1 MPTLTEALRTY
12 LQIERRELTNK
23 QYRLVLTAIIDDLG
37 ASRQVNRVT
46 FEDLLDVQA
55 TLRLRLKSSTVANYT
70 SVYKA
75 FFAWCAQRGYC
86 PQSPAADL
94 VRKRTTSNTDRA
106 IPADELRQMIE
117 YTRATSS
124 RDYAI
129 LLFLADTGCR
139 VGGLISLRRSSLSL
153 ETNTAT
159 LTEKGGR
166 IHRALFSATTTS
178 ALLRWLEHRPA
189 LDHDYV
195 FVARGTGR
203 PLTRGAI
210 NSLFRSLSKKC
221 HLTRIWSP
229 HAIRHAVGHAYAKA
243 GVPATITQR
252 KLGHSNVAT
261 TLNFYYPTD
270 DPYLDLVSERLSLAA
285 LRSEDELRA
294 PSAKITELDR
304 KRA

>member
-1 MPTLTEALRTY
+1 MPTLTEALRTF

-23 QYRLVLTAIIDDLG
+23 QYNIVLSMLIADLG
-37 ASRQVNRVT
+37 ANRQVSRVT
-46 FEDLLDVQA
+46 YEDLLDVQA
-55 TLRLRLKSSTVANYT
+55 TQRTRLKSSTVAAYT
-70 SVYKA
+70 SIYKA
-75 FFAWCAQRGYC
+75 FFNWCQQRGYC
-86 PQSPAADL
+86 AQSPAADL
-94 VRKRTTSNTDRA
+94 VRKRTSSNSDRA
-106 IPADELRQMIE
+106 IPAEELRQMIE

-124 RDYAI
+124 RDHAI
-129 LLFLADTGCR
+129 LMFFADTGCR
-139 VGGLISLRRSSLSL
+139 VGGLISLRQSALALNDGVAMLS
-153 ETNTAT
+153 
-159 LTEKGGR
+159 EKGGK
-166 IHRALFSATTTS
+166 IHRALFSAATTA
-178 ALLRWLEHRPA
+178 ALSRWLEHRPA

-221 HLTRIWSP
+221 HLTRIWTP

-243 GVPATITQR
+243 GVPATITQK

-261 TLNFYYPTD
+261 TLNFYYPTS

-294 PSAKITELDR
+294 PSAKITGLDR
-304 KRA
+304 KHA

>member
-1 MPTLTEALRTY
+1 MPTLTEALRTF
-12 LQIERRELTNK
+12 LQVERRELTNK
-23 QYRLVLTAIIDDLG
+23 QYRLVLSALIADLG
-37 ASRQVNRVT
+37 DNRQVARVT

-55 TLRLRLKSSTVANYT
+55 NLRQRLQSSTVANYT
-70 SVYKA
+70 SIYKA

-86 PQSPAADL
+86 EPSPAADL
-94 VRKRTTSNTDRA
+94 VRRRPSPRSDRA

-117 YTRATSS
+117 YTRVTSR
-124 RDYAI
+124 RDHAI
-129 LLFLADTGCR
+129 LMFLADTGCR
-139 VGGLISLRRSSLSL
+139 VGGLISLRRSALALDAGYAMLS
-153 ETNTAT
+153 
-159 LTEKGGR
+159 EKGGKT
-166 IHRALFSATTTS
+166 HRALFSVATTE

-210 NSLFRSLSKKC
+210 NSLFKSLSKKC
-221 HLTRIWSP
+221 HLTRIWTP

-252 KLGHSNVAT
+252 KLGHADVST
-261 TLNFYYPTD
+261 TLNYYYPNS
-270 DPYLDLVSERLSLAA
+270 DPYLDLVSERLALAA
-285 LRSEDELRA
+285 LKSEDELRA
-294 PSAKITELDR
+294 PAARITELDR